1 MNRELN
7 RGEKEEGKEKFFE
20 VFTRGCLLG
29 YNLQESPQIKL
40 KLTAEKEK
48 RESNKESVT
57 GNTEEREKW
66 YTSRYVS
73 DEMVPVDTATITGW
87 RGAEVSAE
95 IPILLANVKQNVK
108 E

>member
-1 MNRELN
+1 M
-7 RGEKEEGKEKFFE
+7 K
-20 VFTRGCLLG
+20 
-29 YNLQESPQIKL
+29 S
-40 KLTAEKEK
+40 
-48 RESNKESVT
+48 KESIT
-57 GNTEEREKW
+57 GEYRGEREKW
-66 YTSRYVS
+66 YTSGCLSVS